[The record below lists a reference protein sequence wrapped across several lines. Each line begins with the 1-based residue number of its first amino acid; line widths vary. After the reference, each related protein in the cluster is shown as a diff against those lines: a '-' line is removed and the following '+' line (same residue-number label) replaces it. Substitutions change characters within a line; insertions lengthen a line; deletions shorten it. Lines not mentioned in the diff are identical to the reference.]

1 MKNKILNIVLRIFI
15 DCLIISSFFFLACC
29 GSFYNTMLP
38 SQNIIFLFL
47 VGVGNVILTI
57 SLFGVFKI
65 YRIITSVFSIADSL
79 RVAIIA
85 LSSNLLCYI
94 VLIVGQF
101 VSPNTISQ
109 INFLIFAFSFIIT
122 TIVLVFVRLMK
133 RIFVSIRS
141 FASTTKKERTIVI
154 GAGYAGKIIVD
165 DARRNKKLP
174 YNIVCIVDDD
184 KSKIGGLFSG
194 VSVKGPISNIANI
207 VGETQAKTVIIAI
220 QSLDKEQLMR
230 IVSLLSTSDVCVKRL
245 PLLSEMK
252 DVHDQQ
258 IKPLN
263 IDELLGREP
272 ITLDNS
278 EISNM
283 IENKNVLVTGAGG
296 SIGSELVRQLICHHP
311 KKLILF
317 DIYEHGVYKLQQ
329 ELIMEQRDDK
339 YKDVEIIVRIGS
351 VYNLK
356 RIETIFKLYNPN
368 FVYHAAAYK
377 HVPLME
383 DSPVEAIRTN
393 VVGTYNVASLA
404 LKYKITKMILVS
416 TDKAVRPTNVM
427 GATKRFAET
436 IIQYFDSKSNGTSYS
451 AVRFGNVLGSNGSV
465 VPLFTEQIQRGG
477 PVTVTHPKINRFFMT
492 IPEAVSLILQS
503 SLFAKGGE
511 IFILDMGKPMS
522 IVALAEKMIRQAGYT
537 PYKDMKI
544 VFTGLRPGEKLYEEI
559 LLDPKTQIKTDNSK
573 IFIEEEKVIFPIE
586 EEMKEISSVFDMES
600 NLDIVEELKKIITT
614 YKDPNEVNKGIE

>member
-317 DIYEHGVYKLQQ
+317 DIYEHGVYELQQ